1 MSLLTN
7 KQSKKIWDSV
17 LGKLELRIPRPS
29 FNTWLKE
36 TKGVSF
42 DSDDSDLFF
51 VSVPDAFTASY
62 LEERMLGILEN
73 EISDILKKEVKL
85 NFIVD
90 GQKHNPKENTPI
102 EESVPLNPTPVVSVK
117 KDSG

>member
-36 TKGVSF
+36 TKGVCF
-42 DSDDSDLFF
+42 DSDLFF

-62 LEERMLGILEN
+62 LEERMLGISEN

-85 NFIVD
+85 NIPNIYKIQH
-90 GQKHNPKENTPI
+90 GHKLYLTYCNIPSPSKKI
-102 EESVPLNPTPVVSVK
+102 YIYRLSVI
-117 KDSG
+117 

>member
-42 DSDDSDLFF
+42 DSDLFF

-85 NFIVD
+85 KYPITDKIIMANYKYVFVT
-90 GQKHNPKENTPI
+90 ENC
-102 EESVPLNPTPVVSVK
+102 LNKNGYISEK
-117 KDSG
+117 IL